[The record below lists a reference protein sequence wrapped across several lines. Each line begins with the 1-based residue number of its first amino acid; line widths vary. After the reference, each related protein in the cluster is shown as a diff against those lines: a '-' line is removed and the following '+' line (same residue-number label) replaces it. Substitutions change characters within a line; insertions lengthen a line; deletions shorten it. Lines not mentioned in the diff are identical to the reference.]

1 MSKKIFFLTVLTF
14 GLAFGIFAFFYFQK
28 IFFWDNTNFDERSIA
43 IYINR
48 TDSFSNVISKLRPD
62 LKNADH
68 FILAA
73 NKKGYSERVK
83 SGKFIIDKGSGN
95 NEIINTL
102 RSKSLTVKVTFNNQ
116 DIIGSLAKRISD
128 QIEPDSIQLI
138 SSFFDSSFLKE
149 NDLNKEDII
158 SMFIPNSYN
167 LYWNST
173 ADEFRDRMLKESKEF
188 WNQSR
193 LKKSKKLKLTPK
205 KVIILASIVDK
216 ETNNKDEL
224 SKIAGVYVNR
234 LLKNMKLQADPT
246 VVYSIKKVTGNYDT
260 LIRRLYY
267 KDLKLNSPYNTYLFK
282 GLPPGPI
289 GMPDISSIDAVL
301 NYIDHD
307 YLFFVADPYSN
318 GGHNFSKTLREH
330 NSKKK
335 IYTNWLRKNKIY
347 R

>member
-28 IFFWDNTNFDERSIA
+28 IFFWDNTNFDDRSTA

-48 TDSFSNVISKLRPD
+48 TDSFSNVISKLRPH

-83 SGKFIIDKGSGN
+83 SGKFIIEKGSGN

-116 DIIGSLAKRISD
+116 DIIGNLVKRISD

-138 SSFFDSSFLKE
+138 SSFFDSSFLEE

-158 SMFIPNSYN
+158 SMFIPNSYD

-193 LKKSKKLKLTPK
+193 LEKSKKLKLTPK

-234 LLKNMKLQADPT
+234 LLKNNGHLIINVSNKFG
-246 VVYSIKKVTGNYDT
+246 YSTC
-260 LIRRLYY
+260 
-267 KDLKLNSPYNTYLFK
+267 LNSLTYFLK
-282 GLPPGPI
+282 Q
-289 GMPDISSIDAVL
+289 
-301 NYIDHD
+301 
-307 YLFFVADPYSN
+307 
-318 GGHNFSKTLREH
+318 NFLK
-330 NSKKK
+330 
-335 IYTNWLRKNKIY
+335 
-347 R
+347 